1 MPSIA
6 PTTVRTSTLQTS
18 QQGLSRLQN
27 TQRELFR
34 SEEQIATGRAIS
46 RPSDAPE
53 KVATVQYLDRRLAER
68 EQEERNTAAALNTL
82 NTADTGLGE
91 ASDLLIE
98 AKTIASSQVGV
109 GSDAD
114 TRAAE
119 SLVIAAQ
126 VDALVE
132 IANAQFADLS
142 VFGGR
147 DGAEASGRVFEPF
160 LGGVRY
166 TGAAENLRTLVGAF
180 EPEAFTSNGVEAFGA
195 LSARVRSGVDLAP
208 AASAD
213 VRLADVAGALGRGVR
228 PGSLQLMVNGAA
240 VDVDLSFADT
250 LGDVAERVNAAIA
263 EAAPGAGSL
272 AVGPGGFELT
282 GNGGSTVALADAGNG
297 TAAADLGLDGLTSTG
312 GAAAAGGDVQT
323 RLTPLTAL
331 ADLATPVDFAS
342 GITVTQGGVTQT
354 LDFAAAETVQDLQNV
369 VRNAELGL
377 RLEINAGGS
386 GLDLVSEVAGL
397 ELSIGENGGTTA
409 ADLGLRSFGEATALS
424 EFRNGIGVV
433 TQEGEDDVNVTLHDG
448 STFAVNLDGAETV
461 GDVVAAVQNAAAAT
475 GLTPG
480 QFALTLAAT
489 GNGLVFT
496 DNTAGAGA
504 FTITNANQSLAG
516 THLGIVGDAGPG
528 STITGTDEATVRV
541 ENAFTHLINLRDALV
556 NNDESGITVAGSK
569 IENDIDAAASARAT
583 VGVQAKRLE
592 DLQTRAEDQTLQEQS
607 MLSSLRDADL
617 AEVIS
622 RYQQLQ
628 LQLQAS
634 LQTTA
639 QSQRLSLL
647 DYLN

>member
-1 MPSIA
+1 M
-6 PTTVRTSTLQTS
+6 
-18 QQGLSRLQN
+18 
-27 TQRELFR
+27 
-34 SEEQIATGRAIS
+34 
-46 RPSDAPE
+46 D
-53 KVATVQYLDRRLAER
+53 
-68 EQEERNTAAALNTL
+68 
-82 NTADTGLGE
+82 
-91 ASDLLIE
+91 
-98 AKTIASSQVGV
+98 
-109 GSDAD
+109 
-114 TRAAE
+114 
-119 SLVIAAQ
+119 
-126 VDALVE
+126 

-180 EPEAFTSNGVEAFGA
+180 EPEAFTSNGVDAFGA
-195 LSARVRSGVDLAP
+195 LSARVRSEVDLAP

-213 VRLADVAGALGRGVR
+213 VRLADVGGALGRGVR
-228 PGSLQLMVNGAA
+228 PGSVQLTVNGAT

-263 EAAPGAGSL
+263 EAAPAAGVL
-272 AVGPGGFELT
+272 AVGPAGFELT
-282 GNGGSTVALADAGNG
+282 GTGGNTVSLADAGNG
-297 TAAADLGLDGLTSTG
+297 TAASDLGLNRLTSTG
-312 GAAAAGGDVQT
+312 GAVTAGGDVQT

-331 ADLATPVDFAS
+331 ADLAVPVDFAS

-369 VRNAELGL
+369 VRNADLGL
-377 RLEINAGGS
+377 RLEINADGS

-424 EFRNGIGVV
+424 EFRHGVGV
-433 TQEGEDDVNVTLHDG
+433 IPQEGQDDVSFTLHDG

-461 GDVVAAVQNAAAAT
+461 GDVTAAVRNAAAAA

-480 QFALTLAAT
+480 QFAVSLAT
-489 GNGLVFT
+489 SGNGLVFT
-496 DNTAGAGA
+496 DNTAGPGG
-504 FTITNANQSLAG
+504 FTITNANQSLAA

-528 STITGTDEATVRV
+528 NTITGTDEATVRV
-541 ENAFTHLINLRDALV
+541 ENAFTHLINLRDALAI
-556 NNDESGITVAGSK
+556 NDESGITVAGSK

-583 VGVQAKRLE
+583 VGVQAKRLG
-592 DLQTRAEDQTLQEQS
+592 DLRVRAEDQTLQEQS